1 MKRIRVALVGDFDQE
16 KRSHW
21 ATEAALFHAA
31 ARAGLLVEPHWI
43 PTPSLADAKR
53 ARCLSDFDGVWG
65 APGSPYVSLQG
76 SLNAIAQAR
85 ENDIPYIGTCAGFQY
100 ALIEFTRNVL
110 GVTDADSAENDP
122 EGRNIIITPVDCP
135 LPSKDRLRP
144 ALSGAAMARPVPNTL
159 LERLCGS
166 SELREEYFCNFET
179 NANYIPRWE
188 SAGLRISAT
197 GEAGEVRAFELPAKR
212 FFIATLFQPQLSS
225 SYERPHPIIEGYVR
239 ECARGPSPTLH

>member
-1 MKRIRVALVGDFDQE
+1 MTRIRVGIIGDFDRE

-43 PTPSLADAKR
+43 PTSSVADAKR
-53 ARCLSDFDGVWG
+53 AKCLSDFDGVWG
-65 APGSPYVSLQG
+65 APGSPYVSMQG
-76 SLNAIAQAR
+76 SLNAIAYAR
-85 ENDIPYIGTCAGFQY
+85 ENNIPYIGTCAGFQY

-110 GVTDADSAENDP
+110 GVADADSAENDP
-122 EGRNIIITPVDCP
+122 NGRNIVITPVDCRV
-135 LPSKDRLRP
+135 PSKERLRP
-144 ALSGAAMARPVPNTL
+144 ALSGAGIARPVLDTL

-179 NANYIPRWE
+179 NAGYISRWE
-188 SAGLRISAT
+188 SAGLKISAL
-197 GEAGEVRAFELPAKR
+197 GDAGEVRAFELPGRR

-239 ECARGPSPTLH
+239 ECATGPRAK